1 MSDSNKVGS
10 DADAADAASG
20 SGDFG
25 VDPTDRIERTHA
37 SASTEQRDPGKAQPR
52 SGTGPRTSGVGGDD
66 VGRGSSSGGDV
77 DVGND
82 ALTGVADPHQHS
94 VRQGTSGGDPAD
106 RPVLDPPVVHSD
118 PARAGTLD
126 NASSTSADGMNN
138 ETQHD
143 NQAFKGDITSDEA
156 SGNSSR

>member
-1 MSDSNKVGS
+1 MSNTSKVGS
-10 DADAADAASG
+10 DASAADQASG
-20 SGDFG
+20 EGDFG
-25 VDPTDRIERTHA
+25 VNPNDKVERTYA
-37 SASTEQRDPGKAQPR
+37 SSATEHQDPGKAQPR
-52 SGTGPRTSGVGGDD
+52 SGTGDRTAGVGGDD

-82 ALTGVADPHQHS
+82 ALTGVADPAQHRVPQES
-94 VRQGTSGGDPAD
+94 SGGDAAD
-106 RPVLDPPVVHSD
+106 RPVLDPPVVASD

-126 NASSTSADGMNN
+126 NDSSTSAAGVNN

-143 NQAFKGDITSDEA
+143 NEAFKGDITSDEA